1 MVVKSHHNTCVTET
15 LTAVRRESVLLQM
28 MEFEIVS
35 MSASTQDVLL
45 ELPALPLIIN
55 LDVSVFLDMKDL
67 GMKRM
72 ENVPLASV
80 TRMKNANQMKNAD
93 TFLLDKEIVFLSVM
107 EVSVVDRT
115 HFVLLAIMKEFV
127 SVRKAL
133 KEFLLIPRLDVV
145 PKINAEMTTIAQIM
159 KSVV

>member
-1 MVVKSHHNTCVTET
+1 
-15 LTAVRRESVLLQM
+15 

-35 MSASTQDVLL
+35 TSASTQDVLL

-55 LDVSVFLDMKDL
+55 LDVNVSLDMKDL

-80 TRMKNANQMKNAD
+80 TRMTNANQMKNAD
-93 TFLLDKEIVFLSVM
+93 TFLLDREIVFPSVM

-145 PKINAEMTTIAQIM
+145 PKTDVEMTTIAEIM